1 MLLAVDFLQGGAYFY
16 IALAFTTF
24 FVLQGAFTFIGA
36 GDTFE
41 FDADF
46 NAEIDMDIDVTNG
59 IGMTLHLFSVRGIIA
74 FFMMFGWTGH
84 LLTEGDVNPF
94 IVFVVAFLSGT
105 IMLFLVSLIY
115 YFINKLSQE
124 GTLNKKEA
132 IGKEGTVY
140 IPIPSRNEGIG
151 KIQIVVSGSLRTL
164 DAIAKDKSIE
174 TGTEVKVLSIINNML
189 EVEEIK

>member
-1 MLLAVDFLQGGAYFY
+1 MLLAIDFIGGNAYFY

-24 FVLQGAFTFIGA
+24 FLLQGVFTFIGIGEA
-36 GDTFE
+36 FEIDTE
-41 FDADF
+41 FDAEVDV
-46 NAEIDMDIDVTNG
+46 DVDITNG

-84 LLTEGDVNPF
+84 FLTEGDVDS
-94 IVFVVAFLSGT
+94 IMVFVAAFISGA

-115 YFINKLSQE
+115 YFILKLSQE
-124 GTLNKKEA
+124 GTLNKDEA

-140 IPIPSRNEGIG
+140 IPIPNRNEGMG
-151 KIQIVVSGSLRTL
+151 KVQMVVSGSLRTL
-164 DAIAKDKSIE
+164 DAIAKDKSIK
-174 TGTEVKVLSIINNML
+174 TGVQVKVLSIVNNML